1 MIRLLTDS
9 MLKFLTKQPAAGAD
23 MKGSDKYPE
32 IRGLVTFY
40 PFENG
45 TVVLADI
52 CGLPQAEEAPS
63 HPAFD
68 APETVLRIEAGCA
81 YRVLDEFEPW
91 QRQRQ
96 ADGGFL
102 VRVRYPVDDWLIGY
116 ILSFGPEAEV
126 LEPPCL
132 RKAVREA
139 LQKTAGRYGK

>member
-52 CGLPQAEEAPS
+52 CGLPQAE
-63 HPAFD
+63 
-68 APETVLRIEAGCA
+68 
-81 YRVLDEFEPW
+81 
-91 QRQRQ
+91 
-96 ADGGFL
+96 
-102 VRVRYPVDDWLIGY
+102 
-116 ILSFGPEAEV
+116 GP
-126 LEPPCL
+126 C
-132 RKAVREA
+132 
-139 LQKTAGRYGK
+139 KTAFFGFHIHEGPSCSGTAAEPFAEA